1 MCINYTIFDFQN
13 QIRIFLRRICYLLL
27 TDHRYEGQGSTE
39 SLETQLF
46 AYLTLLSTDPSPN
59 CEPVYPLFMSREQ
72 EAVKVYRFTAPIA
85 SVPSLINS
93 FI

>member
-39 SLETQLF
+39 YLETQVVCLP
-46 AYLTLLSTDPSPN
+46 DIIKHRP
-59 CEPVYPLFMSREQ
+59 EP
-72 EAVKVYRFTAPIA
+72 
-85 SVPSLINS
+85 
-93 FI
+93 